1 MEIWE
6 EIRTSPEEGAKR
18 LVAEF
23 GDRLYKASRILC
35 KDENLAEDL
44 VFRTFA
50 RVVDKIALFKPEFS
64 FWNWIY
70 TILINLYRSDV
81 RKMHVVPLP
90 DPSIS
95 EEIPDSAAEEVGL
108 YASDVETLRS
118 AVRTL
123 SPVLREAVMLRYFE
137 DKSLAEMAEILQ
149 VSQTAVKSRLYL
161 ARVQLRTVFARRYGG
176 AEEWR
181 R

>member
-1 MEIWE
+1 MDIWE

-23 GDRLYKASRILC
+23 GDRLYEAARILC
-35 KDENLAEDL
+35 RDECLAEDL

-50 RVVDKIALFKPEFS
+50 RVVDKISLFKPEFS

-70 TILINLYRSDV
+70 TILINIYRSDV
-81 RKMHVVPLP
+81 RKMHVVPLS
-90 DPSIS
+90 DPSIA
-95 EEIPDSAAEEVGL
+95 EEISDSAEEVGL
-108 YASDVETLRS
+108 CASDAETLRS
-118 AVRTL
+118 AVGTL
-123 SPVLREAVMLRYFE
+123 SPLLREAVMLRYFE

-149 VSQTAVKSRLYL
+149 ISKTAVKSRLYL